1 MNNKPRGKPYTGSSG
16 AMRESPWL
24 AAEDLAAAGDVK
36 VEIEGV
42 FQYESVEFEAGRK
55 KANVFTV
62 KFKGKQKELCLNSTN
77 RRTLYRLYG
86 SDTKEWTGKSVTLY
100 VDPNVRVA
108 GKKVGGVRFRES
120 QSAIVNP
127 E

>member
-1 MNNKPRGKPYTGSSG
+1 MNQKPPGRPYTGPSG

-24 AAEDLAAAGDVK
+24 AAEDIASVGDVK

-42 FQYESVEFEAGRK
+42 FQYGSVEFEAGRK
-55 KANVFTV
+55 KSNVFTV

-86 SDTKEWTGKSVTLY
+86 SNTKEWTGKTVTLY
-100 VDPNVRVA
+100 VDPAVKVA
-108 GKKVGGVRFRES
+108 GKRVGGIRFRES

>member
-1 MNNKPRGKPYTGSSG
+1 MSESKPHGRPYSS
-16 AMRESPWL
+16 
-24 AAEDLAAAGDVK
+24 EDIATAGDVK

-42 FQYESVEFEAGRK
+42 YQYDSVEFEAGRK
-55 KANVFTV
+55 KSNVFTI

-86 SDTKEWTGKSVTLY
+86 AATKDWIGKTITLY
-100 VDPNVRVA
+100 VDPSIRVG
-108 GKKVGGVRFRES
+108 GKKVGGIRFRES
-120 QSAIVNP
+120 QSAIINP